1 MSKILLSFAKLPIAS
16 KLLTSSVFVALLVT
30 LDATVLAQPS
40 TAPIPT
46 KSQPSQ
52 QKNSVAQQLLG
63 QWQAKD
69 PISSS
74 SLNFLF
80 APEGKLFVYILN
92 SNNSGAAELK
102 YRINPIPKPMHLDVT
117 IPGKKE
123 PVLTILELTADGQ
136 LRLQLEGT
144 NPGEPRP
151 TAFSSEV
158 SLFQKISDSTTLP
171 DNIKLSNPNGSEPES
186 NQATKP
192 ATAEAKQFIGTI
204 NRAQQA
210 YYLENGKFSPTLQQL
225 EIGIKPETENYR
237 YRILNQGKQTQSKIA
252 VSTATAKKPELRSY
266 TGVAFIK
273 KVQGELL
280 TQTAICETDKP
291 STTPPVTPKIPIKES
306 QAFVCPRGSH
316 LL

>member
-1 MSKILLSFAKLPIAS
+1 MSKILLPFAKLPIAS

-46 KSQPSQ
+46 QSQPNQ

-63 QWQAKD
+63 QWQIKD

-80 APEGKLFVYILN
+80 APEGKLFIYILN
-92 SNNSGAAELK
+92 SGNSSAAELK
-102 YRINPIPKPMHLDVT
+102 YRINPIPKPMHLDV
-117 IPGKKE
+117 ILSNNQK
-123 PVLTILELTADGQ
+123 PVLTIFELTANGQ

-144 NPGEPRP
+144 NPGQPRP
-151 TAFSSEV
+151 QAFSSEV
-158 SLFQKISDSTTLP
+158 SVFQKVSNSTTLP
-171 DNIKLSNPNGSEPES
+171 ENVKLTNPYGSEPES
-186 NQATKP
+186 NQTTSDGKVY
-192 ATAEAKQFIGTI
+192 IGTI

-210 YYLENGKFSPTLQQL
+210 YYLEYGKFSPTLGQL
-225 EIGIKPETENYR
+225 QIGIKPETENYR
-237 YRILNQGKQTQSKIA
+237 FRILNQGNQNQSKMT
-252 VSTATAKKPELRSY
+252 VSTATAKKPELKSY
-266 TGVAFIK
+266 TGVVFTQ

-280 TQTAICETDKP
+280 TQAAICETDKP
-291 STTPPVTPKIPIKES
+291 STIPPVTPKIPVKES
-306 QAFVCPRGSH
+306 QAVECPRGSH

>member
-1 MSKILLSFAKLPIAS
+1 MSKILLNFSQLPIAS
-16 KLLTSSVFVALLVT
+16 KLLTSSVFVALMVT

-46 KSQPSQ
+46 QSQPSQ

-63 QWQAKD
+63 QWQVKD

-80 APEGKLFVYILN
+80 APEGKLFIYVLD
-92 SNNSGAAELK
+92 SNNSGAAEFK
-102 YRINPIPKPMHLDVT
+102 YRINQIPKPMHLDVT
-117 IPGKKE
+117 IYNNQK
-123 PVLTILELTADGQ
+123 PVLTIFELTADGQ

-144 NPGEPRP
+144 NPGLPRP

-171 DNIKLSNPNGSEPES
+171 ENVQVIDLSSSEPES
-186 NQATKP
+186 NQPKSE
-192 ATAEAKQFIGTI
+192 AEVFIGTI
-204 NRAQQA
+204 NRGQQA
-210 YYLENGKFSPTLQQL
+210 YYLENGKFSPTIKQL
-225 EIGIKPETENYR
+225 EVGIKPETENYR
-237 YRILNQGKQTQSKIA
+237 YRILNQGNQKQSKIT
-252 VSTATAKKPELRSY
+252 VSNATAKKPELRSY
-266 TGVAFIK
+266 TGVVFIK

-280 TQTAICETDKP
+280 TQAAICETDKP
-291 STTPPVTPKIPIKES
+291 SATPPVTPKIPIKES
-306 QAFVCPRGSH
+306 QVVECPRGSH